1 MIGFSIA
8 VFLRQKDTLNPYG
21 GRTLA
26 VLKRRGE
33 RRKMT
38 IIKWTG
44 LEVAALRTALRDT
57 QVQFADRI
65 GCSIES
71 VGKWERRGADI
82 TLGTKYAECMDT
94 THGRLDH
101 EQRARFDAVSKD
113 LDAPFRT
120 NRCAVFPGVGV
131 DGDLPSAQHSPGGMK
146 PIDCPAVS
154 VEIDDDYVDTLRS
167 RIPQLVDLDATFGG
181 DQSSEF
187 ALQLFRSVHRK
198 LGSVRC
204 DPGTERELYAAAGEI
219 GEVTGWLLYDAGEH
233 ELVRQVNNEAL
244 HLTRLAG
251 DRSIELLTLQN
262 MAMHAGDLGRPAEAL
277 RIARMVLE
285 TRTLSPRLEALFRIR
300 EARALA
306 QAGDEASAK
315 RSFRRARS
323 LYLDGARD
331 DDPAWAWW
339 IDDREMAWH
348 EAVIH
353 SDCADWSAAVDT
365 FAASVE
371 FTPHREVRSRYH
383 HLAALFNAQI
393 RAHAWRDAS
402 ETIRRVMPLVDEIRS
417 TRTATTL
424 LGAIGYLDTVEP
436 APSACAE
443 AGQLRDIL
451 AGAGYGR

>member
-1 MIGFSIA
+1 
-8 VFLRQKDTLNPYG
+8 
-21 GRTLA
+21 
-26 VLKRRGE
+26 
-33 RRKMT
+33 MT

-65 GCSIES
+65 GCSLEA

-82 TLGTKYAECMDT
+82 TLGAKYSECMDT
-94 THGRLDH
+94 TRRRLDD
-101 EQRARFDAVSKD
+101 EQRARFEAALQD
-113 LDAPFRT
+113 LDAPLRT
-120 NRCAVFPGVGV
+120 AWRAMSPGSDV
-131 DGDLPSAQHSPGGMK
+131 DGHTQFAQHSPSIVDMGS
-146 PIDCPAVS
+146 ITSSEAS
-154 VEIDDDYVDTLRS
+154 VDVDSDYVDTLRS
-167 RIPQLVDLDATFGG
+167 RIRQLVDLDATFGG

-204 DPGTERELYAAAGEI
+204 DPRIERELYAAAGEI
-219 GEVTGWLLYDAGEH
+219 GEVTGWLLYDAGKH

-244 HLTRLAG
+244 HLTRMAG

-262 MAMHAGDLGRPAEAL
+262 MSMHAGSLGRPAEAL
-277 RIARMVLE
+277 RIANMVLE
-285 TRTLSPRLEALFRIR
+285 TNTLSPRLEALFRIR

-306 QAGDEASAK
+306 QAGDDTSAK

-323 LYLDGARD
+323 LYLDGTHD
-331 DDPAWAWW
+331 SDPAWAWW
-339 IDDREMAWH
+339 IDDRELAWH

-365 FAASVE
+365 FYASVE
-371 FTPHREVRSRYH
+371 FTPNREVRSRYH

-393 RAHAWRDAS
+393 RAHAWRDAVD
-402 ETIRRVMPLVDEIRS
+402 TLRRVVPLIDEIRS

-424 LGAIGYLDTVEP
+424 LEAIGYLDTVEP
-436 APSACAE
+436 APSMRE
-443 AGQLRDIL
+443 ETRQLRGIL
-451 AGAGYGR
+451 ASAGYGR

>member
-1 MIGFSIA
+1 
-8 VFLRQKDTLNPYG
+8 
-21 GRTLA
+21 
-26 VLKRRGE
+26 
-33 RRKMT
+33 MT
-38 IIKWTG
+38 IIRWTG
-44 LEVAALRTALRDT
+44 LEVAALRTTLRDT
-57 QVQFADRI
+57 QVQFAERI
-65 GCSIES
+65 GCSLEA

-94 THGRLDH
+94 THGRLDD
-101 EQRARFDAVSKD
+101 EQRARFDAALQD
-113 LDAPFRT
+113 LDASLRT
-120 NRCAVFPGVGV
+120 NRCALSPGVGV
-131 DGDLPSAQHSPGGMK
+131 AGHPSAQHSTVGVG
-146 PIDCPAVS
+146 PIDCTVVS
-154 VEIDDDYVDTLRS
+154 VDIDDDYADTLRS
-167 RIPQLVDLDATFGG
+167 RIRQLVDLDATFGG

-204 DPGTERELYAAAGEI
+204 DPETERELYAAAGEI
-219 GEVTGWLLYDAGEH
+219 GEVTGWLLYDAGKH

-285 TRTLSPRLEALFRIR
+285 TRALSPRLEALFRIR

-306 QAGDEASAK
+306 QAGDDASAK
-315 RSFRRARS
+315 HSFGRARS
-323 LYLDGARD
+323 LYLDGTRD
-331 DDPAWAWW
+331 GDPAWAWW
-339 IDDREMAWH
+339 IDNRELAWH

-353 SDCADWSAAVDT
+353 SSCADWRAAVDT

-402 ETIRRVMPLVDEIRS
+402 DTVRRVMPLIDEIRS

-424 LGAIGYLDTVEP
+424 LDAIDYLDTVES
-436 APSACAE
+436 APSARDE
-443 AGQLRDIL
+443 AGQLREIL
-451 AGAGYGR
+451 ANAGYGR

>member
-1 MIGFSIA
+1 
-8 VFLRQKDTLNPYG
+8 
-21 GRTLA
+21 
-26 VLKRRGE
+26 
-33 RRKMT
+33 MT

-44 LEVAALRTALRDT
+44 HGVAALRTALRDT

-65 GCSIES
+65 GCSIEA
-71 VGKWERRGADI
+71 VGKWERRGAGI

-94 THGRLDH
+94 VHGRLAD
-101 EQRARFDAVSKD
+101 EQRARFDAALQD
-113 LDAPFRT
+113 LDGPLRANQCTVP
-120 NRCAVFPGVGV
+120 PGTDV
-131 DGDLPSAQHSPGGMK
+131 DGHLPSARHSPVGV
-146 PIDCPAVS
+146 CPVVP
-154 VEIDDDYVDTLRS
+154 VEVDSAYAETLRS
-167 RIPQLVDLDATFGG
+167 RIRQLVDLDVTFGG
-181 DQSSEF
+181 DQSSDF
-187 ALQLFRSVHRK
+187 ALQVFRSVHRK

-204 DPGTERELYAAAGEI
+204 DPETERELFAAAGEI
-219 GEVTGWLLYDAGEH
+219 GEVTGWLLYDAGKH
-233 ELVRQVNNEAL
+233 ELVRRVNNEAL

-285 TRTLSPRLEALFRIR
+285 TRALSPRLEALFRIR

-323 LYLDGARD
+323 LYLDGTRE

-353 SDCADWSAAVDT
+353 SNCADWSAAVDT

-371 FTPHREVRSRYH
+371 STPHREFRSRYH
-383 HLAALFNAQI
+383 HLAALFNAQS
-393 RAHAWRDAS
+393 RAHAWRDS
-402 ETIRRVMPLVDEIRS
+402 SDTVRRVMPLVDEIRS

-424 LGAIGYLDTVEP
+424 LDAIGYLDAVDPPPP
-436 APSACAE
+436 ARDE
-443 AGQLRDIL
+443 AGLLRDIL
-451 AGAGYGR
+451 AGAGYRR

>member
-8 VFLRQKDTLNPYG
+8 GLPRRKDRPNLYRA
-21 GRTLA
+21 RTLA
-26 VLKRRGE
+26 VLPRRGE
-33 RRKMT
+33 RREMT

-44 LEVAALRTALRDT
+44 LEVAALRTTLRDT

-65 GCSIES
+65 GCSIEA

-94 THGRLDH
+94 IHGRLAD
-101 EQRARFDAVSKD
+101 EQGARFDAALQD
-113 LDAPFRT
+113 LDAPLHT
-120 NRCAVFPGVGV
+120 NRFAALPGADVDGHPPSAHHSPVGVRPGVPV
-131 DGDLPSAQHSPGGMK
+131 DVDR
-146 PIDCPAVS
+146 
-154 VEIDDDYVDTLRS
+154 DYADTLRS
-167 RIPQLVDLDATFGG
+167 RIRQLVDLDITFGG

-198 LGSVRC
+198 LGNVRC
-204 DPGTERELYAAAGEI
+204 DPETERELYAAAGEI
-219 GEVTGWLLYDAGEH
+219 GEVTGWLLYDAGKH
-233 ELVRQVNNEAL
+233 ELVRRVNNEAL

-262 MAMHAGDLGRPAEAL
+262 IAMHAGDLGRPAEAL
-277 RIARMVLE
+277 RIVRMVLE
-285 TRTLSPRLEALFRIR
+285 TRELSARLEALFRIR

-306 QAGDEASAK
+306 HAGDETSAK
-315 RSFRRARS
+315 CSFRRARS

-339 IDDREMAWH
+339 IDDRELSWH

-402 ETIRRVMPLVDEIRS
+402 DTVQRLMPLVDEIRS

-424 LGAIGYLDTVEP
+424 LDAIGYLDTVEP
-436 APSACAE
+436 APSARGE